1 MRLSELHAVGNGC
14 GAPREQKS
22 ERERERSKKRVCYF
36 NLLGPLGHVSHKNVR
51 LSNVLLRVHIERAKR
66 HINKGGAGG
75 CSVEAVE
82 CAGKRTACVKGS
94 PLLFC
99 HAGSVGLSRNE
110 LLLQLCAQRLKLR
123 CTATL
128 FKV

>member
-1 MRLSELHAVGNGC
+1 MR
-14 GAPREQKS
+14 GAEGAE
-22 ERERERSKKRVCYF
+22 ERERESKKRVCYS

-66 HINKGGAGG
+66 HINEGSAGG
-75 CSVEAVE
+75 CSVEAVQR
-82 CAGKRTACVKGS
+82 AGKRAACVKGS

-99 HAGSVGLSRNE
+99 HACSVGLSRNE